1 MDEDL
6 IYGLAKKNDVLVNY
20 TGITTFPMY
29 ELRIQSD
36 EGDVLKTYHK
46 DNVFVVGSEIQ
57 ENQLNLSRVVFDE
70 ESGSYEAVSDDQI
83 MSTEEVKTGSNTI
96 GYVTTEAYETICQ
109 IVVKN
114 EIDGKSMLR
123 LSPKEVLFEGDRAVR
138 TPGTDVMEPRF
149 YVYGKNGIEGIY
161 VNPGKAVDLAYRA
174 AGVVVDDDG
183 DYIWRRETR
192 SSRNQ
197 IMAITEDTVTETKGS
212 LAVCLDTILRFEGIS
227 RNTQRL
233 LNRGDRVFDILRN
246 DLQECTI
253 LDLSGCSLDA
263 VLYYVNKDIPV
274 LANLEDGNAVLIVGF
289 NELNIVVMDPV
300 EGTLEKRGMN
310 DSTEWLN
317 ENGNQ
322 FVAYIRKE

>member
-1 MDEDL
+1 
-6 IYGLAKKNDVLVNY
+6 
-20 TGITTFPMY
+20 MY

-197 IMAITEDTVTETKGS
+197 IMAITEDKVTETKGS

-300 EGTLEKRGMN
+300 EGTLEKKGMN

>member
-1 MDEDL
+1 M
-6 IYGLAKKNDVLVNY
+6 
-20 TGITTFPMY
+20 
-29 ELRIQSD
+29 
-36 EGDVLKTYHK
+36 
-46 DNVFVVGSEIQ
+46 
-57 ENQLNLSRVVFDE
+57 
-70 ESGSYEAVSDDQI
+70 
-83 MSTEEVKTGSNTI
+83 
-96 GYVTTEAYETICQ
+96 TTEAYETICQ